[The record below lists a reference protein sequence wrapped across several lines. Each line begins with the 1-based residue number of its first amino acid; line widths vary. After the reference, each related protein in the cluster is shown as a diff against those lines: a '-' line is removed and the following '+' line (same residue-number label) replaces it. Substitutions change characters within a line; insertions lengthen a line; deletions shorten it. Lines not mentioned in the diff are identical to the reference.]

1 TNSTRARRSTTSARA
16 AAPTPSTAAG
26 PIRRH
31 TGSTWRAWAS
41 TPIAILPRC
50 RCSMA
55 PTIQATPAKC
65 ASPGI
70 CASCRT
76 MFRRGGIQKGR
87 LRGAALSRLVRKT
100 GLLLLQRQA
109 AEALIE
115 LSHAA
120 TLIDLARTASPRRV
134 AGRIDVQR
142 QRVAFAAPGGARL
155 EHGAVG
161 HLHLDHVVV
170 GVNVGLHGG
179 TSFVHEAGSDRPGNV
194 GKGARLQSCA
204 ADCNSL

>member
-1 TNSTRARRSTTSARA
+1 
-16 AAPTPSTAAG
+16 TPSTAAG

-31 TGSTWRAWAS
+31 TGSTSRAWAS

-55 PTIQATPAKC
+55 PTIPATPAKC

-70 CASCRT
+70 CVSCRT
-76 MFRRGGIQKGR
+76 RLRRGAYKKGGSAEPP
-87 LRGAALSRLVRKT
+87 LHAWFVKT

-109 AEALIE
+109 AETLVE

-120 TLIDLARTASPRRV
+120 ALIDLARAASPRRV
-134 AGRIDVQR
+134 AGRIDVEC

-161 HLHLDHVVV
+161 HLHLDHVVI
-170 GVNVGLHGG
+170 GMGIGLHGV
-179 TSFVHEAGSDRPGNV
+179 SPSCMRPVPTGRAMS
-194 GKGARLQSCA
+194 GKARP
-204 ADCNSL
+204 

>member
-1 TNSTRARRSTTSARA
+1 
-16 AAPTPSTAAG
+16 
-26 PIRRH
+26 
-31 TGSTWRAWAS
+31 
-41 TPIAILPRC
+41 
-50 RCSMA
+50 
-55 PTIQATPAKC
+55 
-65 ASPGI
+65 
-70 CASCRT
+70 
-76 MFRRGGIQKGR
+76 
-87 LRGAALSRLVRKT
+87 RGAYKKGGSAEPPLHAWFVKT

-109 AEALIE
+109 AETLVE

-120 TLIDLARTASPRRV
+120 ALIDLARAASPRRV
-134 AGRIDVQR
+134 AGRIDVER

-204 ADCNSL
+204 ADCNSLSEADDQPAFGPSATMAVNCTSQVTLSLTLALPQNLQTRARFWTKPTRRSSRQPGSTGARNLASSIAMK